1 MPSRCACA
9 QNCECIAVIGRRAV
23 ALLIAALLLAA
34 GLRLEAATPEP
45 VAIVHSIYDGASKRE
60 MAFGLDPA
68 ERRKFLSKAT
78 VALWD
83 LAEAKS
89 NPNGDEIGA
98 IDFDIT
104 TNTQGADVKSYSIVS
119 NKVSGKTAIVVV
131 KLELDNWIRNSPD
144 DLIIRYN
151 FVLEDG
157 SWVIDDM
164 SSTTS
169 GKPWT
174 LREILEINSRDR
186 TRSKE

>member
-1 MPSRCACA
+1 VSKIAANLRTNRAATGGCA
-9 QNCECIAVIGRRAV
+9 IAFV
-23 ALLIAALLLAA
+23 IAALLFAA
-34 GLRLEAATPEP
+34 GLRLEAATPDP

-68 ERRKFLSKAT
+68 ERHKFLSKSTA
-78 VALWD
+78 ALWN

-104 TNTQGADVKSYSIVS
+104 TNTQGADVKSYSVVS
-119 NKVSGKTAIVVV
+119 NKVSGKTATVVV

-157 SWVIDDM
+157 SWLIDDM
-164 SSTTS
+164 GSTTN

-186 TRSKE
+186 TRSQE

>member
-1 MPSRCACA
+1 M
-9 QNCECIAVIGRRAV
+9 IDRRAV
-23 ALLIAALLLAA
+23 AFAIAAIFLSAMA
-34 GLRLEAATPEP
+34 RVEAATPDP
-45 VAIVHSIYDGASKRE
+45 VAIVHSIYDGTSKRE

-68 ERRKFLSKAT
+68 ERRKFLSKST

-119 NKVSGKTAIVVV
+119 NKVSGKAATVVV

-144 DLIIRYN
+144 DLVIRYE
-151 FVLEDG
+151 FILEDG
-157 SWVIDDM
+157 SWMIDDM
-164 SSTTS
+164 SSTTG

>member
-1 MPSRCACA
+1 MITRCFYSLCGAA
-9 QNCECIAVIGRRAV
+9 F
-23 ALLIAALLLAA
+23 LIFAFAPLAA
-34 GLRLEAATPEP
+34 ETPAPVDIVNSIYKEAASRQ
-45 VAIVHSIYDGASKRE
+45 A
-60 MAFGLDPA
+60 AFGLDPA
-68 ERRKFLSKAT
+68 ERHKFLSKSTA
-78 VALWD
+78 ALWD

-119 NKVSGKTAIVVV
+119 NKVSGKTATVVV
-131 KLELDNWIRNSPD
+131 KLVLDNWIRNSPD
-144 DLIIRYN
+144 DLIIRYD

-157 SWVIDDM
+157 SWMIDDM
-164 SSTTS
+164 SSTTG

>member
-1 MPSRCACA
+1 
-9 QNCECIAVIGRRAV
+9 VIGRRAF
-23 ALLIAALLLAA
+23 AFSIAAILLFAAPLAA
-34 GLRLEAATPEP
+34 ETPAP
-45 VAIVHSIYDGASKRE
+45 VDIVHSIYKGAAGRQA
-60 MAFGLDPA
+60 AFGLDPA
-68 ERRKFLSKAT
+68 ERHKFLSKST

-104 TNTQGADVKSYSIVS
+104 TNTQGADVKSYSIAS
-119 NKVSGKTAIVVV
+119 NKVSGKTATVVV

-144 DLIIRYN
+144 DLIIRYD

-157 SWVIDDM
+157 RWMIDDM

-186 TRSKE
+186 TRSQE

>member
-1 MPSRCACA
+1 M
-9 QNCECIAVIGRRAV
+9 ITRRDL
-23 ALLIAALLLAA
+23 ALSTAAILFC
-34 GLRLEAATPEP
+34 AATPLAAATPDP

-68 ERRKFLSKAT
+68 ERHKFLSKSIA
-78 VALWD
+78 ALWD

-104 TNTQGADVKSYSIVS
+104 TNTQGAEVTSYSIVS
-119 NKVSGKTAIVVV
+119 NKVSGKTATVVV
-131 KLELDNWIRNSPD
+131 KLVLDNWIRNSPD
-144 DLIIRYN
+144 DLIIRYA

-157 SWVIDDM
+157 SWMIDDM
-164 SSTTS
+164 SSTTN

>member
-1 MPSRCACA
+1 MAVTGGRAFAFS
-9 QNCECIAVIGRRAV
+9 IAV
-23 ALLIAALLLAA
+23 LLLAA

-119 NKVSGKTAIVVV
+119 NKVSGKTAAVVV
-131 KLELDNWIRNSPD
+131 KLELDHWIRNSPD

-164 SSTTS
+164 SSTTN
-169 GKPWT
+169 GTPWT

-186 TRSKE
+186 TRSQE